1 MSEEHPVNDRQAFR
15 CAVEEGDLGGM
26 IDVFCADAVLYSPVS
41 FQPFRGKKAIGGLLF
56 ALMEIFED
64 FRYTDE
70 LDAGDGTKALV
81 FRAGVG
87 GRELQG
93 VDLLRFD
100 EMGRVRELTVLVRP
114 MSGLQA
120 LMEAVG
126 PRLES
131 LGSDTS
137 AQTPRATAR

>member
-1 MSEEHPVNDRQAFR
+1 MPEEHPVKDRHAFR
-15 CAVEEGDLGGM
+15 CAVEAGDLGGM
-26 IDVFCADAVLYSPVS
+26 IDLFRADAVLYSPVS

-56 ALMEIFED
+56 VLMEVFED

-70 LDAGDGTKALV
+70 LDAEDGTQALV
-81 FRAGVG
+81 FQAGVG

-100 EMGRVRELTVLVRP
+100 DTGRIRELTVLVRP

-131 LGSDTS
+131 LGADTVDQAS
-137 AQTPRATAR
+137 RATAR